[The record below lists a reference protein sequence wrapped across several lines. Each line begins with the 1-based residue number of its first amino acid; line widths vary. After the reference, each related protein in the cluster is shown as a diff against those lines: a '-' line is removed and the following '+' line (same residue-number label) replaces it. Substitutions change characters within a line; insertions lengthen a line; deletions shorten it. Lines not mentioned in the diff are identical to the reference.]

1 VIYVE
6 RESVEKLKC
15 WIDSDDDPTLFTVEF
30 SFPLTGVRPT
40 VWTGGTWA
48 AAAVPSSHGFRRRA
62 LTPSIGSG
70 GLDLAEATYGVWVR
84 VAGTW
89 VKFVD
94 SLKIH

>member
-1 VIYVE
+1 VIHVE

-15 WIDSDDDPTLFTVEF
+15 WVDSDDDPTAFTVEF

-40 VWTGGTWA
+40 VWTGGSWA
-48 AAAVPSSHGFRRRA
+48 AAATPTGSGYRRRA

-70 GLDLAEATYGVWVR
+70 GLDLAAETYGVWVR
-84 VAGTW
+84 IAGTA

-94 SLKIH
+94 TLKIT